1 MQMFSLIFCFFGNNH
16 YLCIVFFTEHDLFLL
31 KFQLESPPRKGK
43 RAINQIR
50 FGVRTKSV
58 SSPYLFG
65 ACGEPELDM
74 AGMHSFHILKLVL
87 TVED

>member
-1 MQMFSLIFCFFGNNH
+1 MERRPEEDTTF
-16 YLCIVFFTEHDLFLL
+16 YLL

-43 RAINQIR
+43 RAIDQIR
-50 FGVRTKSV
+50 FGVRTKSA

-74 AGMHSFHILKLVL
+74 AGEHSFHIQKLVFSAELNGKL
-87 TVED
+87 T